1 MSKAT
6 YSIHIEQPPLA
17 RLARPGHAL
26 TGTRLLLP
34 GIAIVA
40 ALTGVLVA
48 IAGLNALYLAFALI
62 GCAFILL
69 DFRIGVVLLI
79 VLLPISRSA
88 VFPHAMMGIT
98 GLNPLNLLLVGTL
111 GSYFLQ
117 ALTDG
122 SLRRFL
128 PPPLFW
134 LYLVPLVIAGVL
146 GSRQVDQIA
155 PAFTTEEV
163 MLFDTAATYTREMV
177 LKPLMLVVFAL
188 LVAAAVAKSRQ
199 PEHFLGPT
207 MISIWVMGGMVV
219 VYFVLSGVALG
230 DLAGSDSRGFLSGLG
245 MHANELG
252 RLYAVAYALLLY
264 TWSECRGTALKTA
277 LLASMAMVVIALL
290 LTFSRSAFIGL
301 VLVSALFLV
310 ERLSARTVIFAVVV
324 AALALAA
331 VPGAVYERATAGLGD
346 GLNAITAGRLEGL
359 WLPLLPEVLRNP
371 IIGSGHGS
379 ILWSDT
385 MRVGGDHVIAAMH
398 PHSAYLQAV
407 MDMGIVGL
415 VLVGAYFV
423 HVWRGFRRLSR
434 DGELSPALRG
444 FFRGAA
450 AGLLCFLL
458 VGVVDSSL
466 MPKPEQAFL
475 WLAIGMMY
483 GFGARKAA
491 AIPPH

>member
-6 YSIHIEQPPLA
+6 YSIHIEQPPMA
-17 RLARPGHAL
+17 RLALPRHAFS
-26 TGTRLLLP
+26 GMGLLLP
-34 GIAIVA
+34 GVALVA
-40 ALTGVLVA
+40 AVAGALVA
-48 IAGLNALYLAFALI
+48 FAGLNALYLAFALI

-79 VLLPISRSA
+79 LLLPISRSA

-111 GSYFLQ
+111 GSFLLQ
-117 ALTDG
+117 GLMDG

-134 LYLVPLVIAGVL
+134 LYLVPFAIAGVV

-155 PAFTTEEV
+155 PIFTTQEV
-163 MLFDTAATYTREMV
+163 VLFDTAATYTREMV

-188 LVAAAVAKSRQ
+188 LVAAAVAKSRR
-199 PEHFLGPT
+199 PERFIVPT
-207 MISIWVMGGMVV
+207 LISIWVMGGMVV
-219 VYFVLSGVALG
+219 VYFLLSGVSLG
-230 DLAGSDSRGFLSGLG
+230 AIAGSDARGFLSGLG

-264 TWSECRGTALKTA
+264 TWAEAEGPAFKAA
-277 LLASMAMVVIALL
+277 LLASMAVVVIALV
-290 LTFSRSAFIGL
+290 LTFSRSAFIGF
-301 VLVSALFLV
+301 VLVSALFLI
-310 ERLSARTVIFAVVV
+310 ERLSAKTAIFAVIVG
-324 AALALAA
+324 ALALAA
-331 VPGAVYERATAGLGD
+331 VPEAVYERATVGLD
-346 GLNAITAGRLEGL
+346 QGLNAITAGRLEGL
-359 WLPLLPEVLRNP
+359 WLPLMPEVLRN
-371 IIGSGHGS
+371 IIFGSGHGS
-379 ILWSDT
+379 ILWSEA
-385 MRVGGDHVIAAMH
+385 MRVGGDNVIAAVH
-398 PHSAYLQAV
+398 PHSAYLQAL

-423 HVWRGFRRLSR
+423 HAWRGFRKLSR
-434 DGELSPALRG
+434 DLELSPALRG
-444 FFRGAA
+444 FFHGAA

-458 VGVVDSSL
+458 IGVVDSSL

-483 GFGARKAA
+483 GIGARKAA
-491 AIPPH
+491 ATTPH